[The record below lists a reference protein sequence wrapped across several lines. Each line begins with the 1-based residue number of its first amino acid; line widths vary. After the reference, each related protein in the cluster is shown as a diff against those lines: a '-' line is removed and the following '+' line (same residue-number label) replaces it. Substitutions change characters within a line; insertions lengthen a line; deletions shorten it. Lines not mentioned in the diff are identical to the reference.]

1 MRRWFRDESGAV
13 VVEAAFVY
21 PIVLLVL
28 IFLLFWG
35 LLQVQRATI
44 FREVNTV
51 ADMGANTVS
60 NESYSKLTKS
70 GGSKDSI
77 KEYYRTNNPYR
88 YWNHDYGNSEG
99 TLTEELIKRLN
110 NATMISSGTFMNYDV
125 EIQSEVLVQTV
136 EVKADFVYQMPR
148 IFWLIGMDKEIR
160 ISNSVVY
167 DAIDPT
173 EFVRNT
179 DMVFDIM
186 ETLSKRFGIDEKIEN
201 FVTKLK
207 NLKSKF
213 G

>member
-1 MRRWFRDESGAV
+1 
-13 VVEAAFVY
+13 
-21 PIVLLVL
+21 
-28 IFLLFWG
+28 
-35 LLQVQRATI
+35 
-44 FREVNTV
+44 
-51 ADMGANTVS
+51 
-60 NESYSKLTKS
+60 
-70 GGSKDSI
+70 
-77 KEYYRTNNPYR
+77 
-88 YWNHDYGNSEG
+88 
-99 TLTEELIKRLN
+99 
-110 NATMISSGTFMNYDV
+110 MNYDV
-125 EIQSEVLVQTV
+125 EIQSKVLVQTV

>member
-1 MRRWFRDESGAV
+1 MRRWFRDEAGAV

-88 YWNHDYGNSEG
+88 YWNHDYGNSEE
-99 TLTEELIKRLN
+99 TFTEELIKRLK

-125 EIQSEVLVQTV
+125 EIQSKVLVQTV